1 MKLSRISVLVAFLA
15 VVFAAGSVL
24 AADSDR
30 AKGKSGGKD
39 GQKRAK
45 RGGHGGGKRGKHR
58 KMPDIGL
65 TADQKTAIAGLR
77 KAAHAS
83 AKEAKT
89 PEARK
94 AIFAKMK
101 TDIHALFTK
110 EQQAKLKEARKNR
123 PGGGEGGK
131 DRPDL
136 GLTEEQKKKMKAI
149 HEGTMAKMK
158 AAKTPEER
166 KAIHEAARAKV
177 KALLGDEKFEKFQAA
192 HKGRRHRGMPDIG
205 LSDTQ
210 KTQVEGIRKK
220 AKADMKAAKGK
231 DSKKA
236 IHEKMRKDINALLTD
251 DQRAKMKK
259 FREGHRHGDRKGGK
273 GAEGEKKGGKGEGGE
288 RKGRKG
294 GGGRRGGGKS
304 RSGK

>member
-24 AADSDR
+24 AADSEG

-45 RGGHGGGKRGKHR
+45 RGGGGERGKHR
-58 KMPDIGL
+58 KMPEIGL
-65 TADQKTAIAGLR
+65 SAEQKTAIAGLR

-94 AIFAKMK
+94 AIYAKMK
-101 TDIHALFTK
+101 TDIHALLTK
-110 EQQAKLKEARKNR
+110 DQQAKMKEARKNR

-149 HEGTMAKMK
+149 HEGTRAKMK

-205 LSDTQ
+205 MSAEQ
-210 KTQVEGIRKK
+210 KTKVEGIRKK
-220 AKADMKAAKGK
+220 AKADMKDAKGK
-231 DSKKA
+231 DRKA
-236 IHEKMRKDINALLTD
+236 IMEKMHKDINALLTD
-251 DQRAKMKK
+251 EQRAKMKK
-259 FREGHRHGDRKGGK
+259 AREGHRRGDKKGGK
-273 GAEGEKKGGKGEGGE
+273 GAEGEKKGGKSEGGE
-288 RKGRKG
+288 KKGRKG
-294 GGGRRGGGKS
+294 GGGKKGGGKR

>member
-30 AKGKSGGKD
+30 AKGKGGGKD

-58 KMPDIGL
+58 KMPDVGQ
-65 TADQKTAIAGLR
+65 TAEQKTAIAGLR

-94 AIFAKMK
+94 AIFAKLR

-149 HEGTMAKMK
+149 HEGTKAKMK

-177 KALLGDEKFEKFQAA
+177 KALLGDEKFKKFQAA

-220 AKADMKAAKGK
+220 AKADMKDAKGK
-231 DSKKA
+231 DRKA
-236 IHEKMRKDINALLTD
+236 IMEKMHKDIDALLTD
-251 DQRAKMKK
+251 EQRAKKKK
-259 FREGHRHGDRKGGK
+259 FREGHRRGDRKGG
-273 GAEGEKKGGKGEGGE
+273 GGK
-288 RKGRKG
+288 K
-294 GGGRRGGGKS
+294 GGGKS